1 MMKALIYKDLI
12 SIKNALL
19 LQFVIIIGL
28 GIYFYKEN
36 QLVLIPLFF
45 ILIPII
51 LLGMV
56 FGIDNQYSTD
66 KYLISSGISR
76 KKIVFSRYTIIWFM
90 SIFAMALSFVVGF
103 NKNPLTKEIPL
114 ILILSSLFFI
124 TSIVGVVEL
133 PLMYKFGA
141 EKARLVFVILYFLV
155 FAFFSTVSSNKEWLL
170 EYVNKG
176 LTMDKTLLSL
186 IIFAI
191 TIIVHS
197 ISVFISIKI
206 FENKEL

>member
-1 MMKALIYKDLI
+1 MKALIYKDLI

-19 LQFVIIIGL
+19 LQFVVIIGL

-36 QLVLIPLFF
+36 QLVLIPSFF

-90 SIFAMALSFVVGF
+90 SLFAIALSFVVGF

-155 FAFFSTVSSNKEWLL
+155 FAFFSTISSNKEWLL

-191 TIIVHS
+191 TIIVHT

>member
-1 MMKALIYKDLI
+1 MKALIYKDLI

-90 SIFAMALSFVVGF
+90 SLFSIALSFVVGF

-155 FAFFSTVSSNKEWLL
+155 FAFFSTISSNKEWLL

>member
-1 MMKALIYKDLI
+1 MKALIYKDLI

-19 LQFVIIIGL
+19 LQFAVIIGL

-90 SIFAMALSFVVGF
+90 SLFAMALSFVVGF

-155 FAFFSTVSSNKEWLL
+155 FAFFSTISSNKEWLL

-186 IIFAI
+186 IIFSI
-191 TIIVHS
+191 TIIVHL

>member
-1 MMKALIYKDLI
+1 MKALIYKDLI

-19 LQFVIIIGL
+19 LQFAVIIGL

-155 FAFFSTVSSNKEWLL
+155 FAFFSTISSNKEWLL

-191 TIIVHS
+191 TIIVHV

>member
-1 MMKALIYKDLI
+1 MKALIYKDFI

-19 LQFVIIIGL
+19 LQFIIIIGL

-45 ILIPII
+45 ILVPVI

-56 FGIDNQYSTD
+56 FGMDNQYSTN

-76 KKIVFSRYTIIWFM
+76 KKIVISRYSIIWLM
-90 SIFAMALSFVVGF
+90 SLFAIVLSFVVGF

-114 ILILSSLFFI
+114 ILILSALFFI

-141 EKARLVFVILYFLV
+141 EKARLVFVILYFVV
-155 FAFFSTVSSNKEWLL
+155 FAFFSTISSNKEWLL

-176 LTMDKTLLSL
+176 LTMNKTLLALL
-186 IIFAI
+186 IFIL
-191 TIIVHS
+191 TIIIHAL
-197 ISVFISIKI
+197 SVFSSIKI

>member
-1 MMKALIYKDLI
+1 MKALIYKDLI

-19 LQFVIIIGL
+19 LQFVIIICLGL
-28 GIYFYKEN
+28 YFYKEN

-56 FGIDNQYSTD
+56 FGIDNQYSTN

-141 EKARLVFVILYFLV
+141 EKARLVFVILYFVV
-155 FAFFSTVSSNKEWLL
+155 FAFFSTISSNKEWLL

-176 LTMDKTLLSL
+176 LTYG
-186 IIFAI
+186 
-191 TIIVHS
+191 
-197 ISVFISIKI
+197 
-206 FENKEL
+206 

>member
-1 MMKALIYKDLI
+1 MKALIYKDLI

-51 LLGMV
+51 VLGMV

-90 SIFAMALSFVVGF
+90 SLFAIALSFLVGF

-114 ILILSSLFFI
+114 ILLISSLFFV

>member
-1 MMKALIYKDLI
+1 MKALIYKDLI

-19 LQFVIIIGL
+19 LQFIIIVGL
-28 GIYFYKEN
+28 GVYFYKEN

-45 ILIPII
+45 ILVPVII
-51 LLGMV
+51 LGMV
-56 FGIDNQYSTD
+56 FGIDNQYSTN

-90 SIFAMALSFVVGF
+90 SLFAMALSFVVGF

-114 ILILSSLFFI
+114 ILLISSLFFV

-141 EKARLVFVILYFLV
+141 EKARLVFVILYFVV
-155 FAFFSTVSSNKEWLL
+155 FAFFSTISSNKEWLL

>member
-1 MMKALIYKDLI
+1 MKALIYKDLI

-19 LQFVIIIGL
+19 LQFVVIIGL

-51 LLGMV
+51 VLGMV

-90 SIFAMALSFVVGF
+90 SLFAIALSFVVGF
-103 NKNPLTKEIPL
+103 NKNSLTKEIPL

-141 EKARLVFVILYFLV
+141 EKARLVFVILYFVV
-155 FAFFSTVSSNKEWLL
+155 FAFFSTISSNKEWLL

-186 IIFAI
+186 IIFTI
-191 TIIVHS
+191 TIIVHAL
-197 ISVFISIKI
+197 SVFISIKI

>member
-1 MMKALIYKDLI
+1 MKALIYKDLI

-28 GIYFYKEN
+28 GLYFYKEN

-56 FGIDNQYSTD
+56 FGIDNQYSTN

-90 SIFAMALSFVVGF
+90 SLFAMALSFVVGF

-114 ILILSSLFFI
+114 ILLISSLFFI
-124 TSIVGVVEL
+124 TIIVGVVEL

-141 EKARLVFVILYFLV
+141 EKARFIFVILYFIV
-155 FAFFSTVSSNKEWLL
+155 FAFFSTISSNKEWIL

-186 IIFAI
+186 IIFTI

-206 FENKEL
+206 FENKELW

>member
-1 MMKALIYKDLI
+1 MKALIYKDLI

-76 KKIVFSRYTIIWFM
+76 KKIVFSRYTIIWVM
-90 SIFAMALSFVVGF
+90 SLFAMALSFVVGF

-114 ILILSSLFFI
+114 ILLISSLFFI

-141 EKARLVFVILYFLV
+141 EKARLVFVILYFVV
-155 FAFFSTVSSNKEWLL
+155 FAFFSTISSNKEWIL

-191 TIIVHS
+191 TIIVHALS
-197 ISVFISIKI
+197 IFISIKI

>member
-1 MMKALIYKDLI
+1 MKALIYKDLI

-19 LQFVIIIGL
+19 LQFAVIIGL

-90 SIFAMALSFVVGF
+90 SLFAIALSFVVGF

-155 FAFFSTVSSNKEWLL
+155 FAFFSTISSNKEWLL

-191 TIIVHS
+191 TIIVHT

>member
-1 MMKALIYKDLI
+1 MKALIYKDLI

-19 LQFVIIIGL
+19 LQFVVIIGL

-90 SIFAMALSFVVGF
+90 SLFAMALSFVVGF

-141 EKARLVFVILYFLV
+141 EKARLVFVILYFVV
-155 FAFFSTVSSNKEWLL
+155 FAFFSTISSNKEWLL

-191 TIIVHS
+191 TIIVHTL
-197 ISVFISIKI
+197 SVFISIKI

>member
-1 MMKALIYKDLI
+1 MKALIYKDLI

-51 LLGMV
+51 VLGMV

-90 SIFAMALSFVVGF
+90 SLFAIALSFVVGF

-141 EKARLVFVILYFLV
+141 EKARLVFVILYFVV
-155 FAFFSTVSSNKEWLL
+155 FAFFSTISSNKEWLL

>member
-1 MMKALIYKDLI
+1 MKALIYKDLI

-19 LQFVIIIGL
+19 IQFIIIIAL

-56 FGIDNQYSTD
+56 FGMDNQYSTN

-90 SIFAMALSFVVGF
+90 SLFAIALSFVVGF

-114 ILILSSLFFI
+114 ILILSALFFI

-141 EKARLVFVILYFLV
+141 EKARLVFVILYFVV
-155 FAFFSTVSSNKEWLL
+155 FAFFSTISSNKEWLL

-186 IIFAI
+186 LIFAI
-191 TIIVHS
+191 TIIAHA
-197 ISVFISIKI
+197 ISVLFSIKI

>member
-1 MMKALIYKDLI
+1 MKALIYKDLI

-19 LQFVIIIGL
+19 LQFVIIVGL

-90 SIFAMALSFVVGF
+90 SLFAIALSFVLGF

-114 ILILSSLFFI
+114 ILILSALFFI

-133 PLMYKFGA
+133 PFMYKFGA
-141 EKARLVFVILYFLV
+141 EKARLVFVILYFVV
-155 FAFFSTVSSNKEWLL
+155 FAFFSTISSNKEWLL

-191 TIIVHS
+191 TIIVHTF
-197 ISVFISIKI
+197 SVFISIKI

>member
-1 MMKALIYKDLI
+1 MKALIYKDLI

-19 LQFVIIIGL
+19 LQFIIIVGL
-28 GIYFYKEN
+28 GVYFYKEN

-45 ILIPII
+45 ILVPVII
-51 LLGMV
+51 LGMV
-56 FGIDNQYSTD
+56 FGIDNQYSTN

-90 SIFAMALSFVVGF
+90 SLFAMALSFVVGF

-114 ILILSSLFFI
+114 ILLISSLFFV

-141 EKARLVFVILYFLV
+141 EKARLVFVILYFVV
-155 FAFFSTVSSNKEWLL
+155 FAFFSTISSNKEWLL

-186 IIFAI
+186 IIFVI

>member
-1 MMKALIYKDLI
+1 MKALIYKDLI

-19 LQFVIIIGL
+19 LQFVVIIGL

-90 SIFAMALSFVVGF
+90 SLFAIALSFVVGF

-155 FAFFSTVSSNKEWLL
+155 FAFFSTISSNKEWLL

-191 TIIVHS
+191 TIIVHT

>member
-1 MMKALIYKDLI
+1 MKALIYKDLI

-19 LQFVIIIGL
+19 LQFVIIVGL
-28 GIYFYKEN
+28 GVYFYKEN

-45 ILIPII
+45 ILVPVI

-56 FGIDNQYSTD
+56 FGMDNQYSTN

-76 KKIVFSRYTIIWFM
+76 KKIVISRYMIILFM
-90 SIFAMALSFVVGF
+90 SLFAIGLSFVVGF
-103 NKNPLTKEIPL
+103 DKNPLTKEIPML
-114 ILILSSLFFI
+114 LILSSLFFI

-141 EKARLVFVILYFLV
+141 EKARFIFVILYFIV

-170 EYVNKG
+170 EYINKG
-176 LTMDKTLLSL
+176 LSMDKTILTLLIFVTTIIIHLLS
-186 IIFAI
+186 IF
-191 TIIVHS
+191 S
-197 ISVFISIKI
+197 SIKI

>member
-1 MMKALIYKDLI
+1 MKALIYKDLI

-19 LQFVIIIGL
+19 LQFAVIIGL

-141 EKARLVFVILYFLV
+141 EKARLVFVILYFVV
-155 FAFFSTVSSNKEWLL
+155 FAFFSTISSNKEWLL

-191 TIIVHS
+191 TIIVHT

>member
-1 MMKALIYKDLI
+1 MKALIYKDLI

-19 LQFVIIIGL
+19 LQFIIIVGL
-28 GIYFYKEN
+28 GVYFYKEN

-45 ILIPII
+45 ILVPVII
-51 LLGMV
+51 LGMV
-56 FGIDNQYSTD
+56 FGIDNQYSTN

-90 SIFAMALSFVVGF
+90 SLFAMDLSFVVGF

-114 ILILSSLFFI
+114 ILLISSLFFV

-141 EKARLVFVILYFLV
+141 EKARLVFVILYFVV
-155 FAFFSTVSSNKEWLL
+155 FAFFSTISSNKEWLL

-176 LTMDKTLLSL
+176 LTIDKTLLSL

>member
-1 MMKALIYKDLI
+1 MKALIYKDLI

-19 LQFVIIIGL
+19 LQFAVIIGL

>member
-1 MMKALIYKDLI
+1 MKALIYKDLI

-19 LQFVIIIGL
+19 LQFAVIIGL

-45 ILIPII
+45 ILVPVI

-56 FGIDNQYSTD
+56 FGMDNQYSTN

-76 KKIVFSRYTIIWFM
+76 KKIVISRYMIILFM
-90 SIFAMALSFVVGF
+90 SIFAIALSFVVGF

-141 EKARLVFVILYFLV
+141 EKARLVFVILYFVV
-155 FAFFSTVSSNKEWLL
+155 FAFFSTISSNKEWLL

-186 IIFAI
+186 IIFTI
-191 TIIVHS
+191 TIIVHALS
-197 ISVFISIKI
+197 IFISIKI

>member
-1 MMKALIYKDLI
+1 MKALIYKDLI

-90 SIFAMALSFVVGF
+90 SLFAMALSFVVGF

-155 FAFFSTVSSNKEWLL
+155 FAFFSTISSNKEWLL

>member
-1 MMKALIYKDLI
+1 MKALIYKDLI

-19 LQFVIIIGL
+19 LQFVIIVGL

-56 FGIDNQYSTD
+56 FGMDNQYSTN

-90 SIFAMALSFVVGF
+90 SLFAMALSFIVGF

-155 FAFFSTVSSNKEWLL
+155 FTFFSTISSNKEWLL

-191 TIIVHS
+191 TIIVHT

>member
-1 MMKALIYKDLI
+1 MKALIYKDLI

-19 LQFVIIIGL
+19 LQFAVIIGL

-36 QLVLIPLFF
+36 QFVLIPLFF

-90 SIFAMALSFVVGF
+90 SLFAMALSFLVGF

-155 FAFFSTVSSNKEWLL
+155 FAFFSTISSNKEWLL

-191 TIIVHS
+191 TIIVHL

>member
-1 MMKALIYKDLI
+1 MKALIYKDLI

-19 LQFVIIIGL
+19 LQFAVIIGL

-56 FGIDNQYSTD
+56 FGIDNQYSTN

-90 SIFAMALSFVVGF
+90 SLFAMALSFLVGF

-114 ILILSSLFFI
+114 ILLISSLFFV

-141 EKARLVFVILYFLV
+141 EKARLVFVILYFVV
-155 FAFFSTVSSNKEWLL
+155 FAFFSTISSNKEWLL

-176 LTMDKTLLSL
+176 LTIDKTLLSL

>member
-1 MMKALIYKDLI
+1 MKALIYKDLI

-141 EKARLVFVILYFLV
+141 EKARLVFVILYFVV
-155 FAFFSTVSSNKEWLL
+155 FAFFSTISSNKEWLL

-186 IIFAI
+186 IIFTI
-191 TIIVHS
+191 TIIVHT

>member
-1 MMKALIYKDLI
+1 MKALIYKDLI

-90 SIFAMALSFVVGF
+90 SLFSIALSFVVGF

-141 EKARLVFVILYFLV
+141 EKARFIFVILYFIV

>member
-1 MMKALIYKDLI
+1 MKALIYKDLI

-19 LQFVIIIGL
+19 LQFIIIVGL
-28 GIYFYKEN
+28 GVYFYKEN

-45 ILIPII
+45 ILVPVII
-51 LLGMV
+51 LGMV
-56 FGIDNQYSTD
+56 FGIDNQYSTN

-76 KKIVFSRYTIIWFM
+76 EKIVFSRYTIIWFM
-90 SIFAMALSFVVGF
+90 SLFAMALSFVVGF

-155 FAFFSTVSSNKEWLL
+155 FAFFSTISSNKEWLL

-191 TIIVHS
+191 TIIVHALS
-197 ISVFISIKI
+197 IFISIKI

>member
-1 MMKALIYKDLI
+1 MKALIYKDLI

-90 SIFAMALSFVVGF
+90 SLFAMALSFLVGF

-155 FAFFSTVSSNKEWLL
+155 FAFFSTISSNKEWLL

-186 IIFAI
+186 IIFTI

>member
-1 MMKALIYKDLI
+1 MKALIYKDLI

-19 LQFVIIIGL
+19 LQFAVIIGL
-28 GIYFYKEN
+28 SIYFYKEN

-90 SIFAMALSFVVGF
+90 SLFAMALSFIVGF